1 MGRKT
6 FVTSVPLQNFWAPS
20 PRPFVSPRTLTG
32 KASYSC
38 GAPTLWS
45 LASLNPVDI
54 FISHSS
60 ADAKVAKALIDLLR
74 DAFNIEPARIR
85 CTSVPGYKLEAGAHT
100 ETQLRQEIQQSRV
113 FIGLLSEI
121 SLDSAYVLFE
131 LGARWGMMQSN
142 YYGGMGMSGMK
153 NKIFPL
159 LAAGASGSII
169 RGPLKA
175 YNALSCEKAADLHQ
189 LVAEIGKELGQSPG
203 SAAAYQD
210 KLETVIRTSRL
221 LKGQRTKAANA
232 KTAKTTP
239 APEKKA
245 PAKRTTTAKPKK

>member
-1 MGRKT
+1 MN
-6 FVTSVPLQNFWAPS
+6 S
-20 PRPFVSPRTLTG
+20 
-32 KASYSC
+32 
-38 GAPTLWS
+38 
-45 LASLNPVDI
+45 VDI

-60 ADAKVAKALIDLLR
+60 ADAKVAKVLIDLLR
-74 DAFNIEPARIR
+74 DAFHIEPARIR

-131 LGARWGMMQSN
+131 LDARWGMMQGN
-142 YYGGMGMSGMK
+142 LYGGMGMSGLK

-169 RGPLKA
+169 RDPLKA
-175 YNALSCEKAADLHQ
+175 YNALSCEKPGDLHQ
-189 LVAEIGKELGQSPG
+189 LVAEIGKELGQTPG

-210 KLETVIRTSRL
+210 KLDTLIRVSRQ

-232 KTAKTTP
+232 QAANARAAKTLA

-245 PAKRTTTAKPKK
+245 PTKRGPVPKTTK